1 MRIAIAS
8 DFHIGFAAG
17 TERSQ
22 EAFEQAKKAFELAL
36 REKADLLL
44 LAGDLFDSDVPSQE
58 TWLEMFQLF
67 SVLRKEKLKEKT
79 VIKKIKKEKTELF
92 EFSHLPVVAI
102 AGTHEFRSKD
112 FRNALEVLQ
121 EAGCLVYLH
130 AAKAEFE
137 LNGEKIVVHGLSGVP
152 EKKALDALRLWNPV
166 PEKDACNILL
176 LHQSIKEFLP
186 FDDEMIASISLDD
199 LPQGFDLIVDG
210 HLHWHSEENLQKKRF
225 IVPGSTVITQLKRL
239 EAEKPKGVCFFET
252 KEKKLRFAELPE
264 QRQFLFAQI
273 EFREAGN
280 EQIKEE
286 VEKKIAALIAG
297 AKSGKP
303 LIKLRLKGSVA
314 KGLAAAD
321 IDLRQLNEKFK
332 EKAIIAIDCSFEEAG
347 FKQKLQ
353 QLRDAQLGKKSIA
366 AMGFEL
372 LEKNLQETEFKNA
385 FDVKRVFDLLAAG
398 EIDKAVELLSEEKG
412 HAKA

>member
-8 DFHIGFAAG
+8 DFHIGFGKG
-17 TERSQ
+17 TEREL
-22 EAFEQAKKAFELAL
+22 EAFEQAKQALELAL
-36 REKADLLL
+36 KEKADLLL
-44 LAGDLFDSDVPSQE
+44 LAGDLFDSDVPAQE
-58 TWLEMFQLF
+58 AWLEMFRLF
-67 SVLRKEKLKEKT
+67 SVLRKEKRQPEKVKYEKKGETKEFIFDSIP
-79 VIKKIKKEKTELF
+79 VI
-92 EFSHLPVVAI
+92 AI

-130 AAKAEFE
+130 AAKAE
-137 LNGEKIVVHGLSGVP
+137 LLIGSEKVVVQGLSGVP
-152 EKKALDALRLWNPV
+152 EKKALDALKLWNPL
-166 PEKDACNILL
+166 PENGACNIVL

-199 LPQGFDLIVDG
+199 LPQGFDLVVDG
-210 HLHWHSEENLQKKRF
+210 HLHWRSEENLQKKRF

-252 KEKKLRFAELPE
+252 KENNLKFIPLPN

-297 AKSGKP
+297 SKSGKP
-303 LIKLRLKGSVA
+303 LIKLKLRGTLA
-314 KGLAAAD
+314 KGLAGSD
-321 IDLRQLNEKFK
+321 IDLRQLSGKFK

-372 LEKNLQETEFKNA
+372 LEKNLQETEFNNA

-398 EIDKAVELLSEEKG
+398 EMDKVVELLGEEKA